1 MLSSL
6 CLVSC
11 YAFSCQNKY
20 FFGCG
25 KTFCLHYRHLTPEA
39 RNYRPVNN
47 ILDILSKFPEQT
59 ASENNDNYHLRQ
71 PHCCLTPPPRGV
83 PANIHIYVIF
93 LETRIF
99 DPHFAANSI
108 GLSSFKFFWWF
119 RKTYLFCKCMYQPFK
134 VIQGH

>member
-47 ILDILSKFPEQT
+47 ILDILSKLPEQPVKT
-59 ASENNDNYHLRQ
+59 M
-71 PHCCLTPPPRGV
+71 T
-83 PANIHIYVIF
+83 I
-93 LETRIF
+93 TIF
-99 DPHFAANSI
+99 DNP
-108 GLSSFKFFWWF
+108 
-119 RKTYLFCKCMYQPFK
+119 T
-134 VIQGH
+134 VV